1 MHRAA
6 EHHRLLPRLIV
17 GRLGGRTDGI
27 FGDIARLLS
36 PSASPMGDSFTLLQA
51 VERVVTRPGPNAIA
65 LYRFSHWLW
74 CRGAHT
80 SAELVRRVNV
90 FLTGADIH
98 PAAELGGGLFMTH
111 TSGVVIGRGAKV
123 GANVTILH
131 DVTLGISWRGWFDPS
146 FVDGCPIVGD
156 GTVLMAGAKTLR
168 ADPRRSRLL
177 RWRERGAR
185 PRSRRRAGVHGRTR
199 AGGAPRTRFKAGARP
214 RQAAQ
219 IWHFGISAQLIGS
232 GSGTRSAVRV
242 RTGR

>member
-1 MHRAA
+1 MHHAT
-6 EHHRLLPRLIV
+6 EHHRRLPRLIV

-36 PSASPMGDSFTLLQA
+36 PSDSPMGDSFTLLQA

-65 LYRFSHWLW
+65 LYRLSHWLW

-80 SAELVRRVNV
+80 SAEILRRVNI

-98 PAAELGGGLFMTH
+98 PAAELGGGLLMTH

-156 GTVLMAGAKTLR
+156 GTVLMAGAKILGPIHVGAGCFVGANAVLGHDLPDGQAYTVGREL
-168 ADPRRSRLL
+168 AEL
-177 RWRERGAR
+177 RERVSKLELELVK
-185 PRSRRRAGVHGRTR
+185 PSR
-199 AGGAPRTRFKAGARP
+199 
-214 RQAAQ
+214 
-219 IWHFGISAQLIGS
+219 
-232 GSGTRSAVRV
+232 SGT
-242 RTGR
+242 